1 MNKLVADDLSLL
13 AYQRIKKMIL
23 ENRLEPG
30 KKIVQEKL
38 AAELGI
44 SRTPLRTALQMLE
57 AEYLVKSIPRR
68 GMVVREFSNREIAEV
83 YDCRIALE
91 CTAVRLFAEQAT
103 KEQIDELK
111 QLFKPFVEKVAGS
124 INTKAYQKADSKF
137 HDALIK
143 YCGNGFLHQLFNQG
157 NLLIWINR
165 IGLIRPPE
173 ETLPEHL
180 AIVDALEE
188 GAVEKA
194 ESLAKIHLEKSK
206 HLILN
211 LIADE
216 ER

>member
-1 MNKLVADDLSLL
+1 LNKLVADDLGLL
-13 AYQRIKKMIL
+13 AYGRIKKMIL
-23 ENRLEPG
+23 ENRLVPG

-91 CTAVRLFAEQAT
+91 CTAVRLFTKLGSKKHIAELQQFFRPFEGKTA
-103 KEQIDELK
+103 EDID
-111 QLFKPFVEKVAGS
+111 
-124 INTKAYQKADSKF
+124 TKAYQKADSQF

-143 YCGNGFLHQLFNQG
+143 HCGNGFLTQLFNKG

-180 AIVDALEE
+180 AIIDAIER
-188 GAVEKA
+188 ADVEAA
-194 ESLAKIHLEKSK
+194 ESLAKIHLDKSK
-206 HLILN
+206 RLILK
-211 LIADE
+211 LIANE
-216 ER
+216 E